1 MKSMEAALHTSCKI
15 EITLQFL
22 SHHTCTN
29 IFLQGTAQEKNSAM
43 RLPKKEKC
51 PSAQKMIQF

>member
-22 SHHTCTN
+22 SHHTFTN
-29 IFLQGTAQEKNSAM
+29 IFLLGTAQEKNFVLK
-43 RLPKKEKC
+43 LPKKEKC